1 MIHVTIKKSA
11 TNIIGFQFDGHA
23 GYAEAGEDI
32 VCAGVSA
39 LVLNTINSIEA
50 LTNARF
56 TCEMKEEDGFVSFEL
71 VDTDDREA
79 DLLLQS
85 LYLGVNSIQETY
97 NDYIQVTIR
106 EV

>member
-1 MIHVTIKKSA
+1 MISVIVNREGNLIRA
-11 TNIIGFQFDGHA
+11 IYANGHA

-39 LVLNTINSIEA
+39 LVLNAINSVEA
-50 LTNARF
+50 LTDARF

-71 VDTDDREA
+71 VDTDDKDA
-79 DLLLQS
+79 NLLLQS
-85 LYLGVNSIQETY
+85 LCLGVNSIQETY